1 MSCLN
6 TSNLEFTKCLN
17 SERVSSHIDDEQ
29 VGFVSD
35 FILLLF
41 RLRVVD
47 DLASRLSRKRT
58 EEKHA
63 QTRAARFQVN
73 PENTD
78 KWRDA
83 MEKTGSFSLLDKLM
97 SEIPGKDN
105 YPANITDGVL
115 GQEAYSMD
123 PEQDGQKLN
132 AGYYHRRYKVLEK
145 GAMGIQTRH
154 RGFSDPNLFVAM
166 TTQENVAGIYPKQIA
181 GTQAKRSRKL

>member
-1 MSCLN
+1 MEC
-6 TSNLEFTKCLN
+6 
-17 SERVSSHIDDEQ
+17 VSSYIDDEQ

-73 PENTD
+73 LKND
-78 KWRDA
+78 GNWRDVK
-83 MEKTGSFSLLDKLM
+83 EKTGSFSLLDKLM

-145 GAMGIQTRH
+145 GAMDT
-154 RGFSDPNLFVAM
+154 D
-166 TTQENVAGIYPKQIA
+166 TTSWI
-181 GTQAKRSRKL
+181 L